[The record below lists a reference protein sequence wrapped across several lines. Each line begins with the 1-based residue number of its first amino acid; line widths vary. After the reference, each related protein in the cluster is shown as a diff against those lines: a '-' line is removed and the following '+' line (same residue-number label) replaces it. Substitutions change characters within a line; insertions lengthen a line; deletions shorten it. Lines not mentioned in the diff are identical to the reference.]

1 MQVLGVGIYQKYDRS
16 NVIHMGILS
25 WLIPQ
30 EKFFFEMIEQQ
41 SKNVLEGV
49 DALVNMLEYYIDIEK
64 KRDRIK
70 QIENGGDR
78 MVHDIFAELNKTF
91 ITPID
96 REDITKLT
104 SSLDDILDN
113 LEAVSERLI
122 IYEIAK
128 PPKYMLE
135 FAQILQKT
143 ARNIDEGIHLLR
155 NLKHSKEIRNYCRD
169 VNTLEN
175 EGDTLMRK
183 ATADLFT
190 KKDPI
195 EIIKT
200 KELYDHLEAAI
211 DRCEDVADVIGDIL
225 VKYT

>member
-1 MQVLGVGIYQKYDRS
+1 
-16 NVIHMGILS
+16 MGILS

-30 EKFFFEMIEQQ
+30 EKYFFTMIEQQ

-49 DALVNMLEYYIDIEK
+49 DALVNMLEHYNEIEK

-70 QIENGGDR
+70 HIENEGDK

-122 IYEIAK
+122 IYEIKK

-143 ARNIDEGIHLLR
+143 ARNVNEGIHLLR
-155 NLKHSKEIRNYCRD
+155 NFKDAKQIRGFCRD

-175 EGDTLMRK
+175 EGDILLRK

-200 KELYDHLEAAI
+200 KELYDDLEAAI

>member
-1 MQVLGVGIYQKYDRS
+1 
-16 NVIHMGILS
+16 VIGMGILS
-25 WLIPQ
+25 WLIPH
-30 EKFFFEMIEQQ
+30 EKYFFDMIEQQ
-41 SKNVLEGV
+41 SKNVVEGV
-49 DALVNMLEYYIDIEK
+49 DALVNMLEHYNEIEK

-70 QIENGGDR
+70 QIENEGDK
-78 MVHDIFAELNKTF
+78 MVHEIFSELNKTF

-122 IYEIAK
+122 IYEIKK

-143 ARNIDEGIHLLR
+143 ACNINEGIHLLR
-155 NLKHSKEIRNYCRD
+155 NLKDAKQIRGFCRD

-175 EGDTLMRK
+175 EGDILLRK

-200 KELYDHLEAAI
+200 KELYDDLEAAI

>member
-1 MQVLGVGIYQKYDRS
+1 
-16 NVIHMGILS
+16 
-25 WLIPQ
+25 
-30 EKFFFEMIEQQ
+30 MIEEQ

-49 DALVNMLEYYIDIEK
+49 DVLINMLEHYNEIEK
-64 KRDRIK
+64 KRDKIK
-70 QIENGGDR
+70 QIENEGDK
-78 MVHDIFAELNKTF
+78 MVHDIFSELNKTF

-122 IYEIAK
+122 LYEIKK

-135 FAQILQKT
+135 FAEILHKT
-143 ARNIDEGIHLLR
+143 TFNVNEGIHCLR
-155 NLKHSKEIRNYCRD
+155 NLKNVKKIRRFCRD

-175 EGDTLMRK
+175 EGDTLLRK
-183 ATADLFT
+183 ATAALFT

-195 EIIKT
+195 EIIKI
-200 KELYDHLEAAI
+200 KELYDDLEAAI

>member
-1 MQVLGVGIYQKYDRS
+1 
-16 NVIHMGILS
+16 MGILS

-30 EKFFFEMIEQQ
+30 EKYFFNMIEQQ

-49 DALVNMLEYYIDIEK
+49 DALVNMLEHYNEIEN
-64 KRDRIK
+64 KRDKIK
-70 QIENGGDR
+70 QIENEGDK
-78 MVHDIFAELNKTF
+78 MVHDVFAELNKTF

-122 IYEIAK
+122 IYEIKK

-143 ARNIDEGIHLLR
+143 TRNVNEGIHLLR
-155 NLKHSKEIRNYCRD
+155 NFKDAKQIRGFCRD

-175 EGDTLMRK
+175 EGDILLRK

-200 KELYDHLEAAI
+200 KELYDDLEAAI
-211 DRCEDVADVIGDIL
+211 DRFEDVADVIGDIL

>member
-1 MQVLGVGIYQKYDRS
+1 
-16 NVIHMGILS
+16 MGILS

-30 EKFFFEMIEQQ
+30 EKYFFTMIEQQ

-49 DALVNMLEYYIDIEK
+49 DALVNMLEHYNEIEK

-70 QIENGGDR
+70 HIENEGDK

-122 IYEIAK
+122 IYEIKK

-143 ARNIDEGIHLLR
+143 TRNVNEGIHLLR
-155 NLKHSKEIRNYCRD
+155 NFKDAKQIRGFCRD

-175 EGDTLMRK
+175 EGDILLRK
-183 ATADLFT
+183 ATADLFN

-200 KELYDHLEAAI
+200 KELYDDLEAAI

>member
-1 MQVLGVGIYQKYDRS
+1 MGV
-16 NVIHMGILS
+16 LS

-30 EKFFFEMIEQQ
+30 EKHFFDMIEKQ

-49 DALVNMLEYYIDIEK
+49 DALVDMLEHYENIEEKRK
-64 KRDRIK
+64 KIK
-70 QIENGGDR
+70 EKEDEGDR
-78 MVHDIFAELNKTF
+78 MVHEIFSELNKTF

-96 REDITKLT
+96 REDICKLT

-113 LEAVSERLI
+113 LEAVSERLVLYKI
-122 IYEIAK
+122 KK

-135 FAQILQKT
+135 FAKT
-143 ARNIDEGIHLLR
+143 LHKTSHSVHEAIALLR
-155 NLKHSKEIRNYCRD
+155 NFKDATQIKNFCKE

-175 EGDTLMRK
+175 EGDTLLRK
-183 ATADLFT
+183 AMAELFNG
-190 KKDPI
+190 KDAV
-195 EIIKT
+195 EIIKI
-200 KELYDHLEAAI
+200 KELYDDMESAI

>member
-1 MQVLGVGIYQKYDRS
+1 
-16 NVIHMGILS
+16 VIHMGILS

-30 EKFFFEMIEQQ
+30 EKYFFTMIEQQ

-49 DALVNMLEYYIDIEK
+49 DALVNMLEHYNEIEK
-64 KRDRIK
+64 KREKIK
-70 QIENGGDR
+70 QIENEGDK
-78 MVHDIFAELNKTF
+78 MVHDIFSELNKTF

-122 IYEIAK
+122 IYEIKK
-128 PPKYMLE
+128 PPQYMLE

-143 ARNIDEGIHLLR
+143 TRNVNQGINLLR
-155 NLKHSKEIRNYCRD
+155 NFKEAKQIRAFCKEI
-169 VNTLEN
+169 NTLEN
-175 EGDTLMRK
+175 EGDILLRK
-183 ATADLFT
+183 ATAELFT

-195 EIIKT
+195 EIIKI
-200 KELYDHLEAAI
+200 KELYDDMEAAI

>member
-1 MQVLGVGIYQKYDRS
+1 
-16 NVIHMGILS
+16 VIHMGILS

-30 EKFFFEMIEQQ
+30 EKHFFDMIEQQ

-49 DALVNMLEYYIDIEK
+49 DALVNMLEHYNEIDK
-64 KRDRIK
+64 KREKIK
-70 QIENGGDR
+70 QIENEGDK
-78 MVHDIFAELNKTF
+78 MVHDIFSELNKTF

-122 IYEIAK
+122 IYEIKK
-128 PPKYMLE
+128 PPQYMLE

-143 ARNIDEGIHLLR
+143 TRNVNQGINLLR
-155 NLKHSKEIRNYCRD
+155 NFKEAKQIRAFCKEI
-169 VNTLEN
+169 NTLEN
-175 EGDTLMRK
+175 EGDILLRK
-183 ATADLFT
+183 ATAELFK

-195 EIIKT
+195 EIIKI
-200 KELYDHLEAAI
+200 KELYDDMEAAI

>member
-1 MQVLGVGIYQKYDRS
+1 
-16 NVIHMGILS
+16 MGILS

-30 EKFFFEMIEQQ
+30 EKFFFDMIEQQ
-41 SKNVLEGV
+41 SKNVLQGV
-49 DALVNMLEYYIDIEK
+49 DALVNMLEHYNEIEK

-70 QIENGGDR
+70 HIENEGDK

-122 IYEIAK
+122 IYEIKK

-135 FAQILQKT
+135 FSQILQKT
-143 ARNIDEGIHLLR
+143 TYNVNEGIHLLR
-155 NLKHSKEIRNYCRD
+155 NLKDAKQIRNFCRE

-175 EGDTLMRK
+175 EGDILLRR

-200 KELYDHLEAAI
+200 KELYDDLEAAI

>member
-1 MQVLGVGIYQKYDRS
+1 
-16 NVIHMGILS
+16 MGILS

-30 EKFFFEMIEQQ
+30 EKHFFDMIEEQ

-49 DALVNMLEYYIDIEK
+49 DALVDMLEHYNDIDK
-64 KRDRIK
+64 KRERIK
-70 QIENGGDR
+70 QIENDGDK

-96 REDITKLT
+96 REDIPKLT

-113 LEAVSERLI
+113 LEAVSERLV
-122 IYEIAK
+122 IYEIKK

-135 FAQILQKT
+135 FAQTLQKT
-143 ARNIDEGIHLLR
+143 THNVNEGINLLR
-155 NLKHSKEIRNYCRD
+155 NFKEAKQIRGFCKE

-175 EGDTLMRK
+175 EGDTLLRK
-183 ATADLFT
+183 ATAELFK

-195 EIIKT
+195 EIIKI
-200 KELYDHLEAAI
+200 KELYDDLEAAI

>member
-1 MQVLGVGIYQKYDRS
+1 
-16 NVIHMGILS
+16 VIDMGILS

-30 EKFFFEMIEQQ
+30 EKHFFDMIEQQ

-49 DALVNMLEYYIDIEK
+49 DALVNMLEHYNEIEK
-64 KRDRIK
+64 KRERIK
-70 QIENGGDR
+70 QIENDGDK
-78 MVHDIFAELNKTF
+78 MVHDIFSELNKTF

-96 REDITKLT
+96 REDISKLT

-122 IYEIAK
+122 VYEIKK

-135 FAQILQKT
+135 FSLILQK
-143 ARNIDEGIHLLR
+143 ADRNVNDGISLLR
-155 NLKHSKEIRNYCRD
+155 NFKEAKQIRGFCKE

-175 EGDTLMRK
+175 EGDILLRK
-183 ATADLFT
+183 ATAELFT

-195 EIIKT
+195 EIIKI
-200 KELYDHLEAAI
+200 KELYDDLEAAI

>member
-1 MQVLGVGIYQKYDRS
+1 
-16 NVIHMGILS
+16 MGLLS

-30 EKFFFEMIEQQ
+30 EKHFFDMIEEQ

-49 DALVNMLEYYIDIEK
+49 DALVNMLEHYNEIDK
-64 KRDRIK
+64 KREKIK
-70 QIENGGDR
+70 QIENEGDK
-78 MVHDIFAELNKTF
+78 MVHDIFSELNKTF

-122 IYEIAK
+122 IYEIKK
-128 PPKYMLE
+128 PPQYMLE

-143 ARNIDEGIHLLR
+143 TRNVNQGINLLR
-155 NLKHSKEIRNYCRD
+155 NFKEAKQIRAFCKEI
-169 VNTLEN
+169 NTLEN
-175 EGDTLMRK
+175 EGDILLRK
-183 ATADLFT
+183 ATAELFK

-195 EIIKT
+195 EIIKI
-200 KELYDHLEAAI
+200 KELYDDMEAAI

>member
-1 MQVLGVGIYQKYDRS
+1 MIR
-16 NVIHMGILS
+16 MGILS

-30 EKFFFEMIEQQ
+30 EKHFFDMIEQQ

-49 DALVNMLEYYIDIEK
+49 DALVNMLEHYNEIDK
-64 KRDRIK
+64 KREKIK
-70 QIENGGDR
+70 QIENEGDK
-78 MVHDIFAELNKTF
+78 MVHDIFSELNKTF

-122 IYEIAK
+122 IYEIKK
-128 PPKYMLE
+128 PPQYMLE

-143 ARNIDEGIHLLR
+143 TRNVNQGINLLR
-155 NLKHSKEIRNYCRD
+155 NFKEAKQIRAFCKEI
-169 VNTLEN
+169 NTLEN
-175 EGDTLMRK
+175 EGDILLRK
-183 ATADLFT
+183 ATAELFK

-195 EIIKT
+195 EIIKI
-200 KELYDHLEAAI
+200 KELYDDMEAAI

>member
-1 MQVLGVGIYQKYDRS
+1 
-16 NVIHMGILS
+16 
-25 WLIPQ
+25 
-30 EKFFFEMIEQQ
+30 MIEEQ

-49 DALVNMLEYYIDIEK
+49 DALVNMLEHYNEIDK
-64 KRDRIK
+64 KREKIK
-70 QIENGGDR
+70 QIENEGDK
-78 MVHDIFAELNKTF
+78 MVHDIFSELNKTF

-122 IYEIAK
+122 IYEIKK
-128 PPKYMLE
+128 PPQYMLE

-143 ARNIDEGIHLLR
+143 TRNVNQGINLLR
-155 NLKHSKEIRNYCRD
+155 NFKEAKQIRAFCKEI
-169 VNTLEN
+169 NTLEN
-175 EGDTLMRK
+175 EGDILLRK
-183 ATADLFT
+183 ATAELFK

-195 EIIKT
+195 EIIKI
-200 KELYDHLEAAI
+200 KELYDDMEAAI